1 MLAHS
6 PSCAAAD
13 RSSSSAPARA
23 PKPTG
28 ACVSSAAR
36 PASGVGGMRA
46 GSPSTRHGRNA
57 GPRVTDPKALR
68 WTVRFRLVGHV
79 VLLANSCMIH
89 ATERRP
95 STVCD
100 TTERG
105 HTPWCV
111 PLCTRASWLH
121 RIVVVPHAM
130 HARQTTR
137 TLTTPPRTDAEDEP
151 PRVALPPANGVMLA
165 VARAFQAHGREWLT
179 DQARARN
186 AMDVVCGSLPAFGRG
201 HGRCN
206 FGSLESIQAMAAT
219 GTVPLRVLKLPNGKF
234 QQARPSIADVTSNPV
249 TPLPEAV
256 ELKRHERVCTP
267 LRVMSDWM
275 QQRRWCTA

>member
-1 MLAHS
+1 
-6 PSCAAAD
+6 
-13 RSSSSAPARA
+13 
-23 PKPTG
+23 
-28 ACVSSAAR
+28 
-36 PASGVGGMRA
+36 
-46 GSPSTRHGRNA
+46 
-57 GPRVTDPKALR
+57 
-68 WTVRFRLVGHV
+68 
-79 VLLANSCMIH
+79 
-89 ATERRP
+89 
-95 STVCD
+95 
-100 TTERG
+100 
-105 HTPWCV
+105 
-111 PLCTRASWLH
+111 
-121 RIVVVPHAM
+121 M